1 MWETAM
7 RNPHRPG
14 RRFASNP
21 FIRAVGGRHPC
32 DRWSKDRLSA
42 FLARNRKGGR
52 ALNRSVWALN
62 KRIVFGSS
70 DGLAVNHLERQGH
83 HVSHAGVGRSKTGRP
98 GIHSSAFRLSQ
109 CFAYASARRKPRED
123 KGVCS
128 GRSGW
133 CMRQTRSSA
142 FDDQVMSGSVSDR
155 ARKHHYRFGSRH
167 GRRVASDSARL
178 CTPTCRALRACPR
191 KAF

>member
-1 MWETAM
+1 MWETAV
-7 RNPHRPG
+7 RNSHRPG
-14 RRFASNP
+14 RRFAFNP
-21 FIRAVGGRHPC
+21 FIRAVGERHPC
-32 DRWSKDRLSA
+32 DRRSKDRLSA

-62 KRIVFGSS
+62 KRIVLRLIGWPC
-70 DGLAVNHLERQGH
+70 
-83 HVSHAGVGRSKTGRP
+83 GRSFGTARTPRIARGCWALKTGRP
-98 GIHSSAFRLSQ
+98 GIHSSAFRLGQ

-133 CMRQTRSSA
+133 CMRQTRSLA
-142 FDDQVMSGSVSDR
+142 YDDQVMSSSVSDR

>member
-1 MWETAM
+1 MWETAV
-7 RNPHRPG
+7 RNPRRPG

-21 FIRAVGGRHPC
+21 FIRAVGGRHH
-32 DRWSKDRLSA
+32 RYRRSKDRLSA

-52 ALNRSVWALN
+52 ALN
-62 KRIVFGSS
+62 KRIVLWLIGWSC
-70 DGLAVNHLERQGH
+70 
-83 HVSHAGVGRSKTGRP
+83 GRSLGTVRAPRIAYRYWRSPTGKTV
-98 GIHSSAFRLSQ
+98 IHSSAFRLSQ

-133 CMRQTRSSA
+133 CMRQTRLLA
-142 FDDQVMSGSVSDR
+142 FDDQVMSGSASDR
-155 ARKHHYRFGSRH
+155 ARKHRYRFGSRH
-167 GRRVASDSARL
+167 GRRVASDSAWL

>member
-1 MWETAM
+1 MWETAV
-7 RNPHRPG
+7 RNSHRPG

-21 FIRAVGGRHPC
+21 FIRAVGERHPC
-32 DRWSKDRLSA
+32 DRRSKDRLSA

-52 ALNRSVWALN
+52 ALN
-62 KRIVFGSS
+62 KRIVLRLIGWPC
-70 DGLAVNHLERQGH
+70 
-83 HVSHAGVGRSKTGRP
+83 GRSLGTVRAPRIAYRYWRSPTGKTV
-98 GIHSSAFRLSQ
+98 IHSSAFRLSQ

-142 FDDQVMSGSVSDR
+142 FDDQVMSGSASDR
-155 ARKHHYRFGSRH
+155 ARKHRYRFGSRH

-178 CTPTCRALRACPR
+178 CTPTCRALRACLR

>member
-1 MWETAM
+1 MWETAV
-7 RNPHRPG
+7 RNPCRPG

-21 FIRAVGGRHPC
+21 FIRAVGERHL
-32 DRWSKDRLSA
+32 RYRRSKDRLSA

-62 KRIVFGSS
+62 KRIVLRLIGWPC
-70 DGLAVNHLERQGH
+70 
-83 HVSHAGVGRSKTGRP
+83 GRSFGTARTPRIARGCWALKNWEARHSFQCVPP
-98 GIHSSAFRLSQ
+98 GANAFRRSVKI
-109 CFAYASARRKPRED
+109 R
-123 KGVCS
+123 GVCG

-133 CMRQTRSSA
+133 CMRQTRSLA
-142 FDDQVMSGSVSDR
+142 YDDQVMSSSVSDR

-178 CTPTCRALRACPR
+178 CTPICRALRACPR